1 MTALSPAMDALYHGD
16 YDKAERLLSDEPDLF
31 EAAAFGRADRLKQIL
46 AADGRAAEGRASD
59 DFTALHLAAFFG
71 HPEPAK
77 ALIEAGA
84 DVNSVAT
91 NSFVE
96 RVQPLHS
103 AAANRNHDCSR
114 LLLDAGA
121 DVNAQQGD
129 GFTPLMAAAQVGDV
143 EIARMYL
150 DAGADP
156 GIGRDDGTTAASLA
170 RAGGHDTVLELLQ
183 GAAEAGSSLE
193 PTARSRHRRQSRR
206 SGSG

>member
-46 AADGRAAEGRASD
+46 AADGRAAEARASD

-103 AAANRNHDCSR
+103 AAASRNHDCSR

-121 DVNAQQGD
+121 NVNAQQGD

-170 RAGGHDTVLELLQ
+170 RAGGHETVLELLR
-183 GAAEAGSSLE
+183 GAA
-193 PTARSRHRRQSRR
+193 
-206 SGSG
+206 